1 MGVNMA
7 KVQTVIMT
15 MIMTMIVSMIESMD
29 TTKGVDTKAL
39 E

>member
-1 MGVNMA
+1 MA